1 MNTIILICLIIIVVL
16 LTVIVIKHVR
26 KARRDNTS
34 IPEKL
39 IPSLEYWGANT
50 NQTRIFFDPDL
61 PFTPDVRDIIYVE
74 NEYDPVINEYISMH
88 YKELCRQ
95 FNSKDLKFNY
105 LPKLCNQDVP
115 KEVLQYMFPHFQLN
129 KDFSQK
135 TINAETLKPHL
146 LKGVILGPALIHF
159 LPEEENPSDYC
170 FSYCPLVPDSAVPLS
185 DQFEWYISTVSRYY
199 YDGKPRY
206 SLVPPQGDEVADA
219 CFNDGDAD
227 SSSEYSPYMQM
238 DPETTML
245 VKEIRDRINELRKR
259 GFQMGLLRDLIEE
272 QPTLSRLVIDKD
284 FRIFLPDYNN
294 MEIIMSP
301 LPKAVYL
308 LFLKHP
314 EGIVFKQLHDYYPE
328 LLDIYKRISNRV
340 VEKKILKS
348 INDITDPTKNSINE
362 KCTRI
367 REAFLKQFDYVYA
380 RHYFITGKR
389 GEPKRIT
396 LPRELVDLQAL

>member
-16 LTVIVIKHVR
+16 LTVIVVKRAR
-26 KARRDNTS
+26 KAKHKRV
-34 IPEKL
+34 I
-39 IPSLEYWGANT
+39 SLAEPHDTT
-50 NQTRIFFDPDL
+50 NEQAFILFDLNL
-61 PFTPDVRDIIYVE
+61 PFVPDIHDVIYVE
-74 NEYDPVINEYISMH
+74 DEYNPVINEYIQEH
-88 YKELCRQ
+88 YEELQQR
-95 FNSKDLKFNY
+95 FLAKKVTLNY

-115 KEVLQYMFPHFQLN
+115 KEVLQYMFPHLQLD
-129 KDFSQK
+129 KAFSQK
-135 TINAETLKPHL
+135 IINSETLKPHL
-146 LKGVILGPALIHF
+146 LKGEILGTALIHF
-159 LPEEENPSDYC
+159 LPEEENPSGYC
-170 FSYCPLVPDSAVPLS
+170 FSYCPLVPNSTVPLS
-185 DQFEWYISTVSRYY
+185 DQFEWYISTVSKYY

-238 DPETTML
+238 DSGTTMF
-245 VKEIRDRINELRKR
+245 VKEIRDRINELRKK

-272 QPTLSRLVIDKD
+272 QPTLSRLVVDKD

-294 MEIIMSP
+294 LEITMSP

-314 EGIVFKQLHDYYPE
+314 EGIVFKQLNDYYPE

-340 VEKKILKS
+340 VEKNILKS
-348 INDITDPTKNSINE
+348 IHDITDPTKNSINE